1 MRKFH
6 VITCCLILSL
16 AFCSCQREGGQE
28 GVEFDC
34 TASNVDDWGMHLGIE
49 ECVRL
54 EIPDSLGLGV
64 ASKCVFG
71 NGRLV
76 FWDYDRKELYS
87 YSMDGKF
94 VRKIGAEG
102 RSKSEY
108 VGIKDIF
115 LDKDGQRLYVLDELG
130 ILSYDMDTGEFVSRE
145 KPELPDFHEYWK
157 FGVLAPG
164 HYLLFNPQPHGLGAV
179 MDYHDGEWK
188 DLRKAGF
195 CQLAC
200 ERFYF
205 LGNQLRVI
213 SDYGDFFIDTYQEGG
228 LSRALT
234 FKFSNP
240 LPDEKKPKIF
250 RELVRV
256 NDESNWFKCIFDA
269 CETGRW
275 VFANVEGPEQELHW
289 VFGDKETGKALSGL
303 MHEDDGLQVVG
314 GDEDCFYGILY
325 PELVSADSFMKDWV
339 KAYQAE
345 EAPQPMFVKFR
356 VSDEE

>member
-34 TASNVDDWGMHLGIE
+34 TASNVDDWGRHLDIE

-54 EIPDSLGLGV
+54 EAPDSLGLGEV
-64 ASKCVFG
+64 YKCVFG
-71 NGRLV
+71 NGRMV
-76 FWDYDRKELYS
+76 FWDRHRKGLYS

-108 VGIKDIF
+108 VGIKNIF
-115 LDKDGQRLYVLDELG
+115 LNKEGGRLYVLDELG

-179 MDYHDGEWK
+179 IDYHDGEWK

-213 SDYGDFFIDTYQEGG
+213 SVSTTKRNV
-228 LSRALT
+228 SN
-234 FKFSNP
+234 FKN
-240 LPDEKKPKIF
+240 E
-250 RELVRV
+250 
-256 NDESNWFKCIFDA
+256 
-269 CETGRW
+269 
-275 VFANVEGPEQELHW
+275 
-289 VFGDKETGKALSGL
+289 
-303 MHEDDGLQVVG
+303 M
-314 GDEDCFYGILY
+314 
-325 PELVSADSFMKDWV
+325 
-339 KAYQAE
+339 
-345 EAPQPMFVKFR
+345 
-356 VSDEE
+356 